1 MYKKYR
7 VELSVEQRQ
16 QLKKLITTG
25 SLSNAANRHARILL
39 KADVAPGGHGWTDEQ
54 ISDAFEVNIRTVMRV
69 RQAFVQAGLERAC
82 CQQPAWSPH
91 TNPRK
96 IDGQV
101 EAHLVALVCS
111 PPPPG
116 QARWSLRLLSDRL
129 VELVDLESVSHETVR
144 RALKKTNSSLG

>member
-39 KADVAPGGHGWTDEQ
+39 KADVAPRGHGWTDEQ

-69 RQAFVQAGLERAC
+69 RQTFVQAGLERAILR
-82 CQQPAWSPH
+82 QKRRGPH
-91 TNPRK
+91 PRK

-129 VELVDLESVSHETVR
+129 VQLVDLESVSHETVR
-144 RALKKTNSSLG
+144 RALKKMNSSLG